1 MMPPLA
7 LYSSASIWAAHFTPS
22 PVIAEG
28 PVIAEEKP
36 TRIGGAVCAPAG
48 GASAASP
55 QASPTAIATPVARYP
70 VRVIAL
76 SSLRPQTTICSSLLD
91 WVSRRPPAAV
101 ISTASATSIPPHP
114 CSHH

>member
-7 LYSSASIWAAHFTPS
+7 LYSSASIWAAHLTPS

-28 PVIAEEKP
+28 PVMADENP
-36 TRIGGAVCAPAG
+36 TRIGGAPCAPAG

-55 QASPTAIATPVARYP
+55 QVSPTAIAIPIKRCP

-76 SSLRPQTTICSSLLD
+76 SSLGRQPMICSSWLD
-91 WVSRRPPAAV
+91 CVSRRTPAAV
-101 ISTASATSIPPHP
+101 ISTASSTWIPPHP
-114 CSHH
+114 CS